1 MFIQDRDSA
10 RRFFLD
16 VWHKYRA
23 KAPLEPMEA
32 IVSGVILQHP
42 EYHALLED
50 EEATLAGEYSPDMG
64 MTNPFLHMGMHISI
78 QEQLRSDRP
87 RGIGDLYQHLLP
99 KFISPH
105 DLEHRMMDCLGEVLW
120 AAQRNNMMPDE
131 FTYMECLRKIE
142 R

>member
-1 MFIQDRDSA
+1 MFIRDRDSA

-23 KAPLEPMEA
+23 KMPLEPMEG
-32 IVSGVILQHP
+32 IVSDVILQHP
-42 EYHALLED
+42 EYHALLEN
-50 EEATLAGEYSPDMG
+50 EESALAGEYSPDMG

-78 QEQLRSDRP
+78 QEQLGTDRP
-87 RGIGDLYQHLLP
+87 RGISDLYQQLLP
-99 KFISPH
+99 KFLSTH

-131 FTYMECLRKIE
+131 FAYMECLRKID